1 MYPMTNVK
9 LCQLNDIEDG
19 DSAAFQIE
27 TPDGKRNIIAVRKAE
42 TIHAYVNSCPH
53 IGAPLDFQPGN
64 FLNHDKTYI
73 MCSTHGA
80 LFQINDGLCISGPC
94 ADKHLEKLVT
104 KTTCAGV
111 YIDF

>member
-1 MYPMTNVK
+1 MTDIK

-19 DSAAFQIE
+19 DSAGFQIQ
-27 TPDGKRNIIAVRKAE
+27 TPDGKRSIIAIRKAG

-53 IGAPLDFQPGN
+53 IGAPLDFQPGQ
-64 FLNHDKTYI
+64 FLNRDKTHI

-80 LFQINDGLCISGPC
+80 LFQINNGLCISGPC
-94 ADKHLEKLVT
+94 TDKHLELLVT
-104 KTTCAGV
+104 KTTGAEV